1 MRIFSIVIKSVKEQL
16 RNFWVL
22 LLTLAMGPFFIMV
35 YYLITESYKLDY
47 TVLIVNEDTEVPLRE
62 NSVNLGSTLIDFAK
76 AYHADT
82 MGIPLTI
89 VEAADRAT
97 GIDRVKQ
104 KKADA
109 LVVIRQGF
117 TAALANAANPANA
130 EMPEVEFFGDLT
142 NTSYLISAV
151 WANEIMYEFTR
162 QVTNTPRTL
171 KITESPLG
179 VTGSANEFD
188 LMVPGL
194 LIISLIML
202 MFTASIAFVSEVEH
216 KTMLRLKLSGL
227 KAWEFLTGISLVEG
241 IIGILSVFLTLLTA
255 VALGFQF
262 SGAMNV
268 LILLLVAGLTSLSII
283 GFSLIIAAVTRS
295 ANEVLVVGN
304 FPMFLFMFFTG
315 AAFPL
320 QSDALF
326 DIGGYPLSL
335 QSLMSPTH
343 AISALNKTLI
353 LGLEIGDIVP
363 ELISLGVL
371 TIVYFI
377 IGGLAFRRRHLRMSR

>member
-1 MRIFSIVIKSVKEQL
+1 MRVFSIIIKSVKEQL

-22 LLTLAMGPFFIMV
+22 LLTLAMGPFFILV

-47 TVLIVNEDTEVPLRE
+47 TVLIVNEDIEVPYRE
-62 NSVNLGSTLIDFAK
+62 NTVNLGSSLIDFAK

-89 VEAADRAT
+89 VEALDQST
-97 GIDRVKQ
+97 GIDQVKQ

-109 LVVIRQGF
+109 LVVIRKGF

-179 VTGSANEFD
+179 VTGSADEFD

-227 KAWEFLTGISLVEG
+227 KAYEFLTGISLVEG

-255 VALGFQF
+255 VSLGFQF

-315 AAFPL
+315 GAFPL
-320 QSDALF
+320 QSDPLF

-363 ELISLGVL
+363 ELISLGLL

-377 IGGLAFRRRHLRMSR
+377 IGGLAFRRRHLRMSN